1 MSEARGTYEI
11 TVGGVTQSVT
21 VRRTAREDGLSAYVL
36 QVGEGPERTV
46 EADSPSAGVLSLL
59 SGGRSVEA
67 GLVPLEDGFEVDIL
81 GTPHE
86 VTVLD
91 PRSKALKQAAGAGG
105 AVLKTQMPGRI
116 VSVLCEPGQAV
127 TKGEPLVV
135 IEAMKMENELKATQD
150 GTVAK
155 VLVSVGDLVEARTVL
170 VELG

>member
-1 MSEARGTYEI
+1 MSDARGTYEI
-11 TVGGVTQSVT
+11 TVGEVTHSVT
-21 VRRTAREDGLSAYVL
+21 VRRTAREDGLSQYLVR
-36 QVGEGPERTV
+36 VGDGPEVAV
-46 EADSPSAGVLSLL
+46 EAFSPSPGVLSMLT
-59 SGGRSVEA
+59 GGRSVEA
-67 GLVPLEDGFEVDIL
+67 GLVPLDDGFEVDIL

-86 VTVLD
+86 VAVVD
-91 PRSKALKQAAGAGG
+91 PRTKALKAAAGAGG

-127 TKGEPLVV
+127 TKGQPLVV

-155 VLVSVGDLVEARTVL
+155 VLVGVGDLVEARTVL